1 MQGVVNLPITAR
13 ETRNALRLGPESSM
27 PKTQLVPIRKS
38 FPDPI
43 PLLNII
49 ADGGDGGGLGMKV
62 GQRDGR
68 DGARKIK
75 PLHCSE

>member
-1 MQGVVNLPITAR
+1 MQVVVNLPITAR
-13 ETRNALRLGPESSM
+13 ETRYALRLGPESSM

-49 ADGGDGGGLGMKV
+49 EQGGDGGRLGLKV
-62 GQRDGR
+62 GQHDGR

-75 PLHCSE
+75 SPRCSE